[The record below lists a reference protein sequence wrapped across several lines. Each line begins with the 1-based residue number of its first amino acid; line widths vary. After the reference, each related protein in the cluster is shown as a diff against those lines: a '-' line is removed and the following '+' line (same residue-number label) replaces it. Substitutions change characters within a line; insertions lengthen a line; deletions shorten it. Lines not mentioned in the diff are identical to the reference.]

1 MQKLFYFKGELA
13 KILTVLLVLTITIL
27 TPVSELMVQAEE
39 MVAEELEEAAMP
51 ENSAGGAMKP
61 FIRSDFRQFQFGR
74 SCKSQRS

>member
-27 TPVSELMVQAEE
+27 TPVSGLMVQAEE

-51 ENSAGGAMKP
+51 ENSAGG
-61 FIRSDFRQFQFGR
+61 GR
-74 SCKSQRS
+74 